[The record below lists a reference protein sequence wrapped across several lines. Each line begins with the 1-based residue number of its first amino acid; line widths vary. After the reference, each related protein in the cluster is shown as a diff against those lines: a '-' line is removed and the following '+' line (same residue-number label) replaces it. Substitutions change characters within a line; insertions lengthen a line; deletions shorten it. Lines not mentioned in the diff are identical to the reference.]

1 MSNIVFS
8 NAVRQAFKQS
18 NGMPPVAKGKNPL
31 VGFAMGFLFGP
42 IGVGLYLK
50 SWGDFFLTL
59 TIVLVGSFVTAGV
72 AAPVLWCVSGAWA
85 YKRIHDSNK
94 PPSDSSITNQASAP
108 LLTSH
113 ESDVSS
119 NGRENVVVRS
129 HAS

>member
-42 IGVGLYLK
+42 FGVGLYLK

-59 TIVLVGSFVTAGV
+59 TIVLVGTFVTGGV

-94 PPSDSSITNQASAP
+94 PPSASSAGDSAGTP
-108 LLTSH
+108 LLTSQP
-113 ESDVSS
+113 SDFSS
-119 NGRENVVVRS
+119 NGRENVVVRGRNS
-129 HAS
+129 